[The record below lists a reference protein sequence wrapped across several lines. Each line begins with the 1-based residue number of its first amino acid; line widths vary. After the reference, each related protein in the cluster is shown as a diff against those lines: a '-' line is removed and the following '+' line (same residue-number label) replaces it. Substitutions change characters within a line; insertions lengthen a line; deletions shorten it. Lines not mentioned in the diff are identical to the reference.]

1 MNIPLR
7 CFRVRLGGDPFGG
20 AGLRSPRERMP
31 GESCR
36 RHQFA
41 FGRAK
46 EGQVAPEY
54 QLERTRN

>member
-7 CFRVRLGGDPFGG
+7 CFRVRLGGDPLGG

-46 EGQVAPEY
+46 EGQVAPE
-54 QLERTRN
+54 